1 MNEEPQDPKLQDT
14 DLPAAEDDADE
25 ISMDELDEDAAK
37 LFDLEEPPGER
48 PTPIVAP
55 RGDDSSSASRDD
67 DEISLEDLDADTA
80 GFFEVSAVGGD
91 EGERASDGQ
100 PDDSGDGM
108 FEVQAAPAARSER
121 EGERAQP
128 SQPPSQAQR
137 SSYHSS
143 AQHSHV
149 TTGESESIRRL
160 QNVEVEV
167 VATLG
172 TTRMQIKDILGLHV
186 GSVVE
191 LHRLVGEPIDVT
203 LNGRLIAR
211 GEVVVVDEKFAIRV
225 NEIAASDE

>member
-1 MNEEPQDPKLQDT
+1 MTEDPRDERPR
-14 DLPAAEDDADE
+14 DRDVSGADQ
-25 ISMDELDEDAAK
+25 SPLDELDQGSAS
-37 LFDLEEPPGER
+37 PPGDE
-48 PTPIVAP
+48 A
-55 RGDDSSSASRDD
+55 D
-67 DEISLEDLDADTA
+67 DEILLEELDVDGA
-80 GFFEVSAVGGD
+80 GFFEVSAVGGRED
-91 EGERASDGQ
+91 ELPPEQ
-100 PDDSGDGM
+100 DSINEAEM
-108 FEVQAAPAARSER
+108 YEVQAAPGVQLETDDARTHSDP
-121 EGERAQP
+121 AT
-128 SQPPSQAQR
+128 SQRPT
-137 SSYHSS
+137 
-143 AQHSHV
+143 QHFSV
-149 TTGESESIRRL
+149 ASGESESIRRL